1 MKPTLILCMALM
13 CLTVVLSAPAPAP
26 TLLVSTAGTLVAP
39 TLVLGTGT
47 TSLGTGLAVAGLAKL
62 KAAALLA
69 LAAQN

>member
-13 CLTVVLSAPAPAP
+13 CLTVVLSAPAP
-26 TLLVSTAGTLVAP
+26 TVLVSTAGTLAVP

-69 LAAQN
+69 LAAQQ